1 MTLFKYA
8 GIKTNDV
15 ANAPGISVSV
25 YLQGCPHHCD
35 GCFNPETWDFN
46 GGIDFTDNTMKELL
60 IAMRENGIKRNLCI
74 LGGEPLCPQN
84 REHTLY
90 IIEQVLTAYPDT
102 PVYIWTGYL
111 IEDLFLEEDNT
122 LKTIFNKIDYII
134 DGPFIKE
141 EKDLTLKMRGSR
153 NQRIF
158 NMKEIFYD
166 TKIKL

>member
-25 YLQGCPHHCD
+25 YLQGCPHHCK

-46 GGIDFTDNTMKELL
+46 GGMEFTEKTMSNL
-60 IAMRENGIKRNLCI
+60 IAAMRENGIKRNLCI

-84 REHTLY
+84 REQTLY

-102 PVYIWTGYL
+102 PVYVWTGYL
-111 IEDLFLEEDNT
+111 IEDLFAEEDET
-122 LKTIFNKIDYII
+122 LKSIFDKTYCIV
-134 DGPFIKE
+134 DGPFIE
-141 EKDLTLKMRGSR
+141 EGRDLTLKMRGSR
-153 NQRIF
+153 NQRIIY
-158 NMKEIFYD
+158 MKEARREP
-166 TKIKL
+166 K

>member
-1 MTLFKYA
+1 
-8 GIKTNDV
+8 
-15 ANAPGISVSV
+15 
-25 YLQGCPHHCD
+25 
-35 GCFNPETWDFN
+35 
-46 GGIDFTDNTMKELL
+46 MKELL

-111 IEDLFLEEDNT
+111 IEDLFLEEDKT
-122 LKTIFNKIDYII
+122 LKSIFNKIDYII

-166 TKIKL
+166 TK